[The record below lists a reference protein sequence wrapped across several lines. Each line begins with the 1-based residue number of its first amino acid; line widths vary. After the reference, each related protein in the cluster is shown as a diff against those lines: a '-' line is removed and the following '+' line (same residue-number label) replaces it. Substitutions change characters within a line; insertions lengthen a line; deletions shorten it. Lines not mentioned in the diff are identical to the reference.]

1 MKRRNFIKQTAVAS
15 TMFFLPP
22 IQGALS
28 LNHSGLRLGGPLF
41 ASIRDP
47 DTWISALKKEGYTA
61 AYCPVNPGAD
71 AYLIR
76 DYKTAAALNG
86 VLIAEVGAW
95 SNPISPDTTTAK
107 NALEKCIS
115 SLQLAD
121 EIGACCCVNISGSR
135 NAKQWAGPHP
145 ENLTEA
151 TFDLIVE
158 TTRKIIDA
166 VKPSHTFYTLEAM
179 PWSYPD
185 STDAYL
191 RLIRAID
198 RERFAVHLDPVN
210 FVTSPQ
216 ILYRNREMIRDAFQR
231 LGPWIKSC
239 HAKDV
244 TILENTDL
252 PHLNEIRPGLGL
264 LDYRTYLAEL
274 SRFRDVPL
282 MLEHLKTAEEYA
294 DAAGYIRGVAG
305 DSFTPDSF

>member
-1 MKRRNFIKQTAVAS
+1 MKRRNFIKQTAAAS
-15 TMFFLPP
+15 SLLLLPG
-22 IQGALS
+22 IADRGLQD
-28 LNHSGLRLGGPLF
+28 NSGLRLGAPLF
-41 ASIRDP
+41 TAFSNP
-47 DTWISALKKEGYTA
+47 ESWISALKNEGYTA
-61 AYCPVNPGAD
+61 AYCPVNPGA
-71 AYLIR
+71 APELIR
-76 DYKTAAALNG
+76 DYKSAAARNG
-86 VLIAEVGAW
+86 ILIAEVGAW
-95 SNPISPDTTTAK
+95 SNPISPDSVTAK

-135 NAKQWAGPHP
+135 NAKHWAGPHP
-145 ENLTEA
+145 DNLTEA

-166 VKPSHTFYTLEAM
+166 VKPSHTWYTLEAM
-179 PWSYPD
+179 PWSFPD

-216 ILYRNREMIRDAFQR
+216 VLYRNSEMIRDAFRR

-274 SRFRDVPL
+274 SRFPDVPL

-294 DAAGYIRGVAG
+294 DAAGYIRHIAIG
-305 DSFTPDSF
+305 SFTPDSY

>member
-1 MKRRNFIKQTAVAS
+1 MKRRRFIQLTAAS
-15 TMFFLPP
+15 AS
-22 IQGALS
+22 ALVVNPS
-28 LNHSGLRLGGPLF
+28 YSGSNHADFPGLRLGGPLF
-41 ASIRDP
+41 APFKDP
-47 DTWISALKKEGYTA
+47 ETWISALKNEGYTA
-61 AYCPVNPGAD
+61 AYCPLNPGASPE
-71 AYLIR
+71 LIR
-76 DYKTAAALNG
+76 EYKTIAAASNM
-86 VLIAEVGAW
+86 LIAEVGAW
-95 SNPISPDTTTAK
+95 SNPISPDVNTAK
-107 NALEKCIS
+107 AALEKCIA

-135 NAKQWAGPHP
+135 NINHWAGPHP
-145 ENLTEA
+145 DNLTGS

-166 VKPSHTFYTLEAM
+166 VKPSNTWYTLEAM

-185 STDAYL
+185 STDSYL
-191 RLIRAID
+191 KLIKAINRD
-198 RERFAVHLDPVN
+198 RFAVHLDPVN

-216 ILYRNREMIRDAFQR
+216 VLYNNREMIKDAFKR

-274 SRFRDVPL
+274 SKLPGVPL

-294 DAAGYIRGVAG
+294 AAAGYIRKMAG
-305 DSFTPDSF
+305 R